1 MQYRTPP
8 KSVERRSQTRQRGR
22 EERNHR
28 SVSPCSSNNA
38 SSRRAFSA
46 DLRHVDFS
54 CPSTGVLDEIRFF
67 HDYAHHVA
75 TSDSTGE
82 MHAARRLPDL
92 SSGRVHV
99 ILNGVDEDKFA
110 PDVRLGAAF
119 RKEIGLPGG
128 ATLVMG
134 VAGRLVMDKGCCWA
148 LSMTIRAASEDIAYC
163 FCRSKS
169 FVGYHWCGNI
179 VYNRDSLYSRCTNPI
194 STRRGTDRISTATY
208 SICTLFTISSKPV
221 PASKLKAFYN
231 SVGRVLEPHAEAAG
245 TGLDVDGSRWRRRG
259 CRASK
264 GPILVDKGCSL
275 PPRWLLA
282 YERTK
287 NKIIDI
293 GLGSQ
298 HMAMHL
304 GGPLDSLSSRSK
316 PTKLVH
322 FQTVDL
328 GNGYDVHVE
337 VWKGEPTGA
346 WDPFKTSTGIDDEV
360 MVWSLQLAKD
370 ASTSAPKS
378 LLCSNY
384 YVLRLVNHSARI
396 ASENLVH
403 GGGGHRPPLPWEGRR
418 EDVHA

>member
-1 MQYRTPP
+1 MQYQTPP

-148 LSMTIRAASEDIAYC
+148 LSMTIRAASEDIASSC
-163 FCRSKS
+163 L
-169 FVGYHWCGNI
+169 V
-179 VYNRDSLYSRCTNPI
+179 
-194 STRRGTDRISTATY
+194 RRGTRYEPPPPLRKLSPGWCRGTRTCIWWWRDRDRTTKLHRTFLTTISKEKAGLITDRISTATY

-264 GPILVDKGCSL
+264 GPILVDKVFAATEMA
-275 PPRWLLA
+275 LA
-282 YERTK
+282 YERLFVCVK
-287 NKIIDI
+287 NETHCSYEQDCMLCT
-293 GLGSQ
+293 GVVGTG
-298 HMAMHL
+298 HL
-304 GGPLDSLSSRSK
+304 FHGK
-316 PTKLVH
+316 
-322 FQTVDL
+322 
-328 GNGYDVHVE
+328 
-337 VWKGEPTGA
+337 
-346 WDPFKTSTGIDDEV
+346 DDEKTC
-360 MVWSLQLAKD
+360 MHEK
-370 ASTSAPKS
+370 
-378 LLCSNY
+378 
-384 YVLRLVNHSARI
+384 
-396 ASENLVH
+396 E
-403 GGGGHRPPLPWEGRR
+403 GGREGGHLFHGKDDEKTCMHEKEGGRLMAEKPRCMKSWE
-418 EDVHA
+418 

>member
-8 KSVERRSQTRQRGR
+8 KSVERRSRTRQRGR

-54 CPSTGVLDEIRFF
+54 WYSLRLRPDRPPSTGVLDEIRFF

-134 VAGRLVMDKGCCWA
+134 VAGRLVKDKGCCSVFHQNP
-148 LSMTIRAASEDIAYC
+148 LP
-163 FCRSKS
+163 
-169 FVGYHWCGNI
+169 FVS
-179 VYNRDSLYSRCTNPI
+179 DE
-194 STRRGTDRISTATY
+194 
-208 SICTLFTISSKPV
+208 
-221 PASKLKAFYN
+221 AFYN

-275 PPRWLLA
+275 PPLA

-328 GNGYDVHVE
+328 GNGYDLHVA

-370 ASTSAPKS
+370 PSTSAPKS

-403 GGGGHRPPLPWEGRR
+403 GGGGHRPPLPCMRRR
-418 EDVHA
+418 EGGREAHGGEASLHEVMGMNEWLFGGCGGAAQPSREERTAACWA

>member
-1 MQYRTPP
+1 
-8 KSVERRSQTRQRGR
+8 
-22 EERNHR
+22 
-28 SVSPCSSNNA
+28 
-38 SSRRAFSA
+38 
-46 DLRHVDFS
+46 
-54 CPSTGVLDEIRFF
+54 
-67 HDYAHHVA
+67 
-75 TSDSTGE
+75 

-134 VAGRLVMDKGCCWA
+134 VAGR
-148 LSMTIRAASEDIAYC
+148 
-163 FCRSKS
+163 
-169 FVGYHWCGNI
+169 
-179 VYNRDSLYSRCTNPI
+179 NPFLAFLKLE
-194 STRRGTDRISTATY
+194 SAVSD
-208 SICTLFTISSKPV
+208 KPV

-264 GPILVDKGCSL
+264 GPILVDEGCSL

-328 GNGYDVHVE
+328 GNGYDLHVE